1 MSSKNINVFILK
13 VSIFILLI
21 FVIFIIGLIIPDK
34 SSKVENLNYSIIDKQ
49 MLLQRTGC
57 PRLILVGGSNL
68 SFGIDSKKIHDSL
81 SINVINT
88 AIQAGYGLE
97 FILEYI
103 SPYIKDGDTIILAPE
118 YELFLG
124 KGTLGNSRTLLQAI
138 DAIPSIFS
146 LLSLREV
153 LSLPKAIPKYS
164 LWKISIYLQSFVK
177 SKVASKETGLYE
189 RRSFNSFGDVDA
201 HWNKPS
207 QIIKSTALEGNFNP
221 VALKILK
228 DFRKIIEMK
237 NGRLYMS
244 YPSLN
249 YGSYKLSEVK
259 IRIVEQ
265 ELIKNNFVILG
276 NPERYSFPDKLYF
289 NTCYHLNKKGV
300 DIRTELLV
308 QDLKKH
314 GYSGL

>member
-1 MSSKNINVFILK
+1 MSSKNINTFMLK

-34 SSKVENLNYSIIDKQ
+34 STVQNLNYSIIDKQ
-49 MLLQRTGC
+49 RLLQEVGS

-68 SFGIDSKKIHDSL
+68 SFGIDSKKIQDSL
-81 SINVINT
+81 NINVIDT
-88 AIQAGYGLE
+88 GIQIGYGLE
-97 FILEYI
+97 FMLDYV
-103 SPYIKDGDTIILAPE
+103 SPYIKDGDTVILILE
-118 YELFLG
+118 YELFFG
-124 KGTLGNSRTLLQAI
+124 KGALGNALTLLQAI
-138 DAIPSIFS
+138 DAVPNIFS
-146 LLSLREV
+146 LLSSKQV
-153 LSLPKAIPKYS
+153 LSLFKAIPKYS
-164 LWKISIYLQSFVK
+164 IWKIMIYLLSPVK
-177 SKVASKETGLYE
+177 PNVASKEIGLYE
-189 RRSFNSFGDVDA
+189 RRSFNSFGDVDV
-201 HWNKPS
+201 HWSKS
-207 QIIKSTALEGNFNP
+207 SEIIKSTALEGNFNP

-249 YGSYKLSEVK
+249 YSSYKLSEIK

-276 NPERYSFPDKLYF
+276 NPERYSFSDNLYF
-289 NTCYHLNKKGV
+289 NLCYHLNKKGV
-300 DIRTELLV
+300 DIRTELLI

-314 GYSGL
+314 GL